1 MVRVAYDV
9 QEQRIATGLRVVAQF
24 TSRFENLKSTDPNE
38 DPDAVDR
45 EREKML
51 KLITQSYARVTD
63 GIAATARKKLY
74 KFDDILTDETELF
87 FVENYLDMLEQEKK
101 AFDRLAKALKK
112 FSFYDEYLSNVRGIG
127 PAMAGVL
134 ISELDP
140 YKAKYP
146 SSFWKYAGLDVV
158 HVVDK
163 ETKQERD
170 EGRSRR
176 EAHLVQI
183 EYTDKDGETKTRRGI
198 SYNPWLK
205 SKLLAVLA
213 PSFLRAGN
221 ERYVTV
227 YQDYKTRMLNRPDLQ
242 GNVAIKAISHK
253 RALRYMIKIFL
264 IDLHMAWRAHEGLQV
279 SVPYH
284 EAKLGLTHGRDPSVE
299 EILAKREVTPV
310 SKIEP
315 EPPLEVT
322 PVRKPRTKT
331 TVSETSERKKTR
343 TRKADVFEASIH
355 EVAKN
360 APNIPKRGRPKGMG

>member
-24 TSRFENLKSTDPNE
+24 TSRFKNLQSTNENDDPE
-38 DPDAVDR
+38 AVDR
-45 EREKML
+45 ERDKML

-63 GIAATARKKLY
+63 GIAATTRKKMY

-87 FVENYLDMLEQEKK
+87 FVENYLDMLEQEAK
-101 AFDRLAKALKK
+101 AFTRLAKALKT
-112 FSFYDEYLSNVRGIG
+112 FSFYVEYLSNVKGIG

-140 YKAKYP
+140 FKAKYP

-163 ETKQERD
+163 ETKEDRY

-183 EYTDKDGETKTRRGI
+183 EYVDRDGEAKTRRGI

-221 ERYVTV
+221 ERYVPI
-227 YQDYKTRMLNRPDLQ
+227 YQDYKARMMARPDLQ

-253 RALRYMIKIFL
+253 RALRYMIKMFL

-279 SVPYH
+279 TVPYH

-299 EILAKREVTPV
+299 TMLAKRAVVP
-310 SKIEP
+310 IAIADP
-315 EPPLEVT
+315 EPPIEVA
-322 PVRKPRTKT
+322 PVKKVIKRKTAAPAAKKPRATKAKVSDA
-331 TVSETSERKKTR
+331 TVQ
-343 TRKADVFEASIH
+343 
-355 EVAKN
+355 EVAK
-360 APNIPKRGRPKGMG
+360 RSRSKGME